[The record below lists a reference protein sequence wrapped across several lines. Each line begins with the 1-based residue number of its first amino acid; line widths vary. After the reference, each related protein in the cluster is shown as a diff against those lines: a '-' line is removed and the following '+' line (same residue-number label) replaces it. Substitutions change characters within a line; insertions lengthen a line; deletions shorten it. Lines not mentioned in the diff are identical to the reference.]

1 MNEWF
6 KYVLCVSYVRK
17 VVHFLISVCS
27 LYVYVMSWRWRHL
40 DCGPCGKSGYF
51 YSQTSGEGTT
61 QLPRDAPDPDQLHLL
76 LYLLLGGRC
85 RDGQVDPWRASDT
98 SAPWIRLEGFIM
110 MNVSLMYQTD
120 IFVSAHIMFSIGV
133 AKKILSLLKQKYV
146 DGKGTSFPSCD
157 LEKI

>member
-1 MNEWF
+1 
-6 KYVLCVSYVRK
+6 
-17 VVHFLISVCS
+17 
-27 LYVYVMSWRWRHL
+27 
-40 DCGPCGKSGYF
+40 
-51 YSQTSGEGTT
+51 
-61 QLPRDAPDPDQLHLL
+61 
-76 LYLLLGGRC
+76 
-85 RDGQVDPWRASDT
+85 
-98 SAPWIRLEGFIM
+98 M